1 MSNES
6 KVPALVLDNP
16 TPTLFVDFDGTLHR
30 GHALLDASGQV
41 YLDTGNP
48 LFEFAP
54 LLVEILAPYPSVEI
68 VLTTSWL
75 QKIPADNVIEYLPPE
90 LARRVVGTTKDIK
103 PRLSYVLNG
112 AERTYI
118 VTSYVYG
125 KRLKNWMAID
135 DSVYGAYHFGR
146 EPGELVKH
154 FLLLDSALGIS
165 DKTAQQKLLEWL
177 TEVHRDGQQ

>member
-1 MSNES
+1 MTPPTS
-6 KVPALVLDNP
+6 PLVMDRT
-16 TPTLFVDFDGTLHR
+16 TPTLFVDFDGTLHA
-30 GHALLDASGQV
+30 GHALIDESGQIT
-41 YLDTGNP
+41 LDSGRP

-54 LLVEILAPYPSVEI
+54 LLVEMLASYPSVEI

-75 QKIPADNVIEYLPPE
+75 QKLPVDNVIEYLPSE

-118 VTSYVYG
+118 ITSYVYG

-146 EPGELVKH
+146 KPGELVKH

-165 DKTAQQKLLEWL
+165 DKTAQQQLLEWL